1 MIIKYKTP
9 LRYPGGKSKSTKK
22 LIPDFPDLFDYDQFI
37 EPFLGGGSVSLAVS
51 QLYPKTKIVVN
62 DIYEPLYNFWKTL
75 QNSGSAL
82 IPDLLAIQEKCK
94 VEEDARVIY
103 KDMFDVMHDISQSNH
118 DRAVA
123 FWVINK
129 CSFGGLNNRGSFSRQ
144 AVIKNF
150 SVMGINKLPEYS
162 RIIKNWTILNGSYDA
177 LLKNQSNSFVYLD
190 PPYEIKDA
198 LYGKGGN
205 THKGF
210 DHDHFANVCN
220 SLDLDMMISYNN
232 DSSVKNRFPDWKQKT
247 FDQTYTMRTD
257 GSYMED
263 QKKRKELVLTNYK
276 KIYPLQEFMT

>member
-22 LIPDFPDLFDYDQFI
+22 LIPDFPYLFDYDQFI

-118 DRAVA
+118 DRAIA
-123 FWVINK
+123 FMVINK
-129 CSFGGLNNRGSFSRQ
+129 CSFGGLNNRGSFSRK
-144 AVIKNF
+144 AAIKCF

-198 LYGKGGN
+198 LYGKKGN

-276 KIYPLQEFMT
+276 KIYPLQMI